1 MYSQIHCY
9 LLLSYKD
16 NKYNSSNDN
25 VIKAFFTHASE
36 KSVKMLRRAK
46 KNSQDALSLK
56 KKKKISISKSYQRQ
70 RVPRIEMDDEERF

>member
-1 MYSQIHCY
+1 MHCY

-25 VIKAFFTHASE
+25 VIKTFFIHASE

-46 KNSQDALSLK
+46 KNSQDTLSLSQ
-56 KKKKISISKSYQRQ
+56 KKISISKSYQRQ

>member
-46 KNSQDALSLK
+46 KNSQDTLSLSQ
-56 KKKKISISKSYQRQ
+56 KKISISKSYQRQ
-70 RVPRIEMDDEERF
+70 RVPQIEMDDEERF